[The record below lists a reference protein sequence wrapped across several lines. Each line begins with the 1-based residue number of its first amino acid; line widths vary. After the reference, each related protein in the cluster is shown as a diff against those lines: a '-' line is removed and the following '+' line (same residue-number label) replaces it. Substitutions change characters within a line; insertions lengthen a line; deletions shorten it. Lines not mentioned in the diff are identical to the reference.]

1 MSKLLHSYRF
11 INQPYNHTIN
21 ITLAE
26 QQFKAAITYKT
37 SIDYYL
43 MSLFPWHVLAAPGTM
58 SSSTHGKTC
67 SKKMLRLQYC
77 DAFGNL
83 EFRVC
88 HFCHFDPYPLLF
100 LSFTSSLYDYVT
112 TYTRTKT

>member
-11 INQPYNHTIN
+11 INQPYNHTLN

-43 MSLFPWHVLAAPGTM
+43 NVPLSLAR
-58 SSSTHGKTC
+58 SRC
-67 SKKMLRLQYC
+67 SRY
-77 DAFGNL
+77 N
-83 EFRVC
+83 EFK
-88 HFCHFDPYPLLF
+88 
-100 LSFTSSLYDYVT
+100 
-112 TYTRTKT
+112 YTWQDMFKSNVKITIS

>member
-43 MSLFPWHVLAAPGTM
+43 NVPLPWHVLAAPGII
-58 SSSTHGKTC
+58 SSSTHGKIC
-67 SKKMLRLQYC
+67 SKVMLGLQYC
-77 DAFGNL
+77 DAFGKL
-83 EFRVC
+83 EVRVC
-88 HFCHFDPYPLLF
+88 HFCHFDPYPLFYIIL
-100 LSFTSSLYDYVT
+100 V
-112 TYTRTKT
+112 